1 MQLILCLLSYR
12 SLHPFNWII
21 RTYLVTIQYVPKRR
35 AVQYF
40 LHRDHILYT
49 LCFNALGNTIDEIA
63 VEKAGIM
70 KSGVDVLVGP
80 GCPTDLMKV
89 SYLMKSF
96 YFTHYIDTIITLHI
110 YPTLLDASN
119 T

>member
-40 LHRDHILYT
+40 PHRDHILYT

-89 SYLMKSF
+89 SYEVILF
-96 YFTHYIDTIITLHI
+96 YTLYRHDHYIT
-110 YPTLLDASN
+110 
-119 T
+119 